1 MRVFLGMAS
10 LLLAAPVSAVAAE
23 PVSPDK
29 MLVASSPSADGF
41 ANAPLE
47 TISLSFA
54 EPVRLLSVTLS
65 APDDSQQE
73 IFQQSYAAKS
83 PKKKGKSFDFALP
96 VAARQPGRYSL
107 SYLLTSK
114 SFKSL
119 NGFVHFEIAV
129 TASGGVPISDLVT
142 PDLIEAQPAE
152 RSTVAGPLSDV
163 MLRFGST
170 VRLIEVVVIAP
181 DQTRYGLVGPQEAD
195 TAEEGTVFVLPFA
208 DPVSMPGTWLIDYTV
223 HQKDAGGAWF
233 ETSAYSSFN
242 IGDAG

>member
-1 MRVFLGMAS
+1 MRGLFGTA
-10 LLLAAPVSAVAAE
+10 LLLVAAPMCAAIAE
-23 PVSPDK
+23 PLSADK
-29 MLVASSPSADGF
+29 MLVASSPAADGF

-65 APDDSQQE
+65 APEDSQQE
-73 IFQQSYAAKS
+73 IFQQSYAAKA

-96 VAARQPGRYSL
+96 VAARQPGRYTL

-119 NGFVHFEIAV
+119 NGFVHFEIAA
-129 TASGGVPISDLVT
+129 TASGGVPISDLIA
-142 PDLIEAQPAE
+142 PDLIETQPAE
-152 RSTVAGPLSDV
+152 RSTVVGPLSDV

-181 DQTRYGLVGPQEAD
+181 DQTRYGLVGPQEVD
-195 TAEEGTVFVLPFA
+195 TAEEASVFVLPFA
-208 DPVSMPGTWLIDYTV
+208 DPVSMRGTWLIDYTV
-223 HQKDAGGAWF
+223 HQKDADGAWF
-233 ETSAYSSFN
+233 ETSAYTSF
-242 IGDAG
+242 IIE

>member
-1 MRVFLGMAS
+1 MKFTLPMLA
-10 LLLAAPVSAVAAE
+10 LLSSTVSVSAFAAPVA
-23 PVSPDK
+23 PDK
-29 MLVASSPSADGF
+29 MLVASSPAADGF

-54 EPVRLLSVTLS
+54 EPVKLLSVTLS

-73 IFQQSYAAKS
+73 IFQQNYAAKA

-119 NGFVHFEIAV
+119 NGFVHFEIAA
-129 TASGGVPISDLVT
+129 TASGGVPISDLIA

-152 RSTVAGPLSDV
+152 RSTVTGPLSDV

-208 DPVSMPGTWLIDYTV
+208 DPVSLPGTWLIDYTV

-233 ETSAYSSFN
+233 ETSAFGSFM
-242 IGDAG
+242 ITSE